1 MSKLAVAY
9 LRVSTATN
17 QDGHGFDRQKQAIDE
32 FADLGRFQLQKIF
45 HEVWTGAEAE
55 RPALSEMLVFME
67 QESVGHIIVESS
79 DRLARD
85 LMVQF
90 QILGHLRNKGVSV
103 WNASTGDDMTDCMD
117 PGVDPV
123 KKAMVQVQAVFSELE
138 KCRLVTKL
146 RKARDAKFSAL
157 GRRCEGRPGVVWN
170 DEVVILAKRLRRASR
185 GRRKSLKHIASSLN
199 EAGHRRPCGGQIK
212 PHNVRSILGMDQRS
226 RT

>member
-32 FADLGRFQLQKIF
+32 FADAGRFQLQKIF
-45 HEVWTGAEAE
+45 QEVWTGAEAE
-55 RPALSEMLVFME
+55 RPVLTEMLIFME
-67 QESVGHIIVESS
+67 QESVGHIIIESS

-90 QILGHLRNKGVSV
+90 QLLGHLRNKGVSV
-103 WNASTGDDMTDCMD
+103 WNASTGEDMTDCMA

-146 RKARDAKFSAL
+146 RKARDAKSNSL
-157 GRRCEGRPGVVWN
+157 GRRCEGRPGIVW
-170 DEVVILAKRLRRASR
+170 DEEVLNLTKRLRRASK
-185 GRRKSLKHIASSLN
+185 GRKRSLRHIALKLN
-199 EAGHRRPCGGQIK
+199 EASHRSPCGGDIR
-212 PHNVRSILGMDQRS
+212 PHNVRSMLGMDQRS
-226 RT
+226 RN